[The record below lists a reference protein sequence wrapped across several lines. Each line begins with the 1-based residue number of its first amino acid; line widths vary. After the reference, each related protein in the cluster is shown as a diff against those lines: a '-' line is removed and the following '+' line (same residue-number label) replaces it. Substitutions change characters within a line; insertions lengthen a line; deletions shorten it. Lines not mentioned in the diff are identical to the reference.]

1 MGSIKHPKL
10 LSVDQM
16 EGISE
21 AFHEIW
27 DTIHG
32 QNVFLPVLA
41 DDELRAEI
49 IKQLL
54 TLATEG
60 TPPGELKSKVL
71 KTLPFL

>member
-27 DTIHG
+27 DTIT
-32 QNVFLPVLA
+32 V
-41 DDELRAEI
+41 
-49 IKQLL
+49 
-54 TLATEG
+54 
-60 TPPGELKSKVL
+60 
-71 KTLPFL
+71 KTCSFRF

>member
-1 MGSIKHPKL
+1 
-10 LSVDQM
+10 
-16 EGISE
+16 
-21 AFHEIW
+21 
-27 DTIHG
+27 
-32 QNVFLPVLA
+32 VFLPVLA